1 MELRKKEYEVY
12 SVALSAD
19 AGNKVIVSGQLTP
32 LRPKVSE
39 NMIRVEGGMF
49 KMGDTIGDGLPSEKP
64 VHSVTVASFLMG
76 KYVVTQK
83 EWRDVMGTDP
93 SHFKGDDLPVES
105 VSWFDAVQY
114 CNTLS
119 ARNGLEPCYTING
132 TNVTCDFSRS
142 GFRLPTE
149 AEWEYAAKGGRQS
162 RGTKYAGSSSVDEVA
177 WYGGNSGGTTHPVG
191 QKRANELGLYDMS
204 GNVWEWCN
212 DWYGNYGPRAQT
224 DPRGADRGTGRVLR
238 GGSWSCYAG
247 LVRAAIRGGVAPGN
261 GGYGVGFRPVR
272 RPDRK
277 EPPPAAVSLTAQG
290 GSAGEM
296 VFVQG
301 GTFAMGSPNSEQG
314 RNDFEVQHQVTV
326 LSFHMG
332 KYDVTQGLYESVMG
346 TNPSAF
352 KGDPNRPV
360 ESVSWYDAVAF
371 CNKLSERDGLQKVYT
386 IIGTDVTA
394 DWSANGYRL
403 PTEAEWE
410 YAAREGRQGLSQ
422 HHVYA
427 GSDDLGQVAWYKGN
441 SGETT
446 HPVGQ
451 KAPNALGLYDMN
463 GNVWQWCWDWFGDY
477 SSSGQNDP
485 RGASSGVYRV
495 TRGGSWLNVARYN
508 RVASR
513 VYGPPVNQI
522 YDLGFRLVRP

>member
-1 MELRKKEYEVY
+1 
-12 SVALSAD
+12 
-19 AGNKVIVSGQLTP
+19 
-32 LRPKVSE
+32 
-39 NMIRVEGGMF
+39 
-49 KMGDTIGDGLPSEKP
+49 
-64 VHSVTVASFLMG
+64 
-76 KYVVTQK
+76 
-83 EWRDVMGTDP
+83 
-93 SHFKGDDLPVES
+93 
-105 VSWFDAVQY
+105 
-114 CNTLS
+114 
-119 ARNGLEPCYTING
+119 
-132 TNVTCDFSRS
+132 
-142 GFRLPTE
+142 
-149 AEWEYAAKGGRQS
+149 
-162 RGTKYAGSSSVDEVA
+162 
-177 WYGGNSGGTTHPVG
+177 
-191 QKRANELGLYDMS
+191 
-204 GNVWEWCN
+204 
-212 DWYGNYGPRAQT
+212 
-224 DPRGADRGTGRVLR
+224 
-238 GGSWSCYAG
+238 
-247 LVRAAIRGGVAPGN
+247 
-261 GGYGVGFRPVR
+261 
-272 RPDRK
+272 
-277 EPPPAAVSLTAQG
+277 
-290 GSAGEM
+290 
-296 VFVQG
+296 
-301 GTFAMGSPNSEQG
+301 
-314 RNDFEVQHQVTV
+314 
-326 LSFHMG
+326 
-332 KYDVTQGLYESVMG
+332 
-346 TNPSAF
+346 
-352 KGDPNRPV
+352 
-360 ESVSWYDAVAF
+360 VAF

-451 KAPNALGLYDMN
+451 KEPNALGLYDMN